1 MVLAVQ
7 NYVKSFI
14 LLLEKYEV
22 IPADERALYDVKATK
37 VADFAK
43 RRELK
48 INQFKK
54 EKDLRVR
61 VEVRH

>member
-1 MVLAVQ
+1 M
-7 NYVKSFI
+7 
-14 LLLEKYEV
+14 LEKYEV
-22 IPADERALYDVKATK
+22 IPADERALYDTQATK

-61 VEVRH
+61 VEVRHCSTFHTFFLQCYGL